1 MLKKG
6 VRFQFRTRAAPAP
19 EAVKKRVGSQFRTT
33 VHPAADAVSELGSDP
48 FFHRALVL
56 DTNIVLD
63 LFVFADQTASPVR
76 TALEEGGL
84 RWLATQA
91 MRDELERVLSYA
103 QIVPKLAYY
112 ELAAGD
118 VLAAFDRHSQQVGVA
133 AKAPVTCKDPDD
145 QKFIDLAVA
154 HGATLLS
161 KDRAVLAM
169 KKRLQRLDVHAGR
182 ALP

>member
-1 MLKKG
+1 M
-6 VRFQFRTRAAPAP
+6 
-19 EAVKKRVGSQFRTT
+19 
-33 VHPAADAVSELGSDP
+33 
-48 FFHRALVL
+48 L

-63 LFVFADQTASPVR
+63 LFVFADQAARPVR

-84 RWLATQA
+84 RWLTTQS
-91 MRDELERVLSYA
+91 MRNELERVLSYA
-103 QIVPKLAYY
+103 KIVPRLVYS
-112 ELAAGD
+112 ELAASD
-118 VLAAFDRHSQQVGVA
+118 VLAAFDRHSERVDVA
-133 AKAPVTCKDPDD
+133 PRAPVVCKDPDD

-169 KKRLQRLDVHAGR
+169 KKRLQRLHVHAGP

>member
-1 MLKKG
+1 
-6 VRFQFRTRAAPAP
+6 VPSRQP
-19 EAVKKRVGSQFRTT
+19 
-33 VHPAADAVSELGSDP
+33 
-48 FFHRALVL
+48 LVL

-63 LFVFADQTASPVR
+63 VFVFADDAAKPVR
-76 TALEEGGL
+76 TALEDGGL

-91 MRDELERVLSYA
+91 MRDELERVLAYA

-118 VLAAFDRHSQQVGVA
+118 VLAAFDRHSERVDVA

-161 KDRAVLAM
+161 KDRAVLAL
-169 KKRLQRLDVHAGR
+169 KKRLERLAVHAGTT
-182 ALP
+182 LP